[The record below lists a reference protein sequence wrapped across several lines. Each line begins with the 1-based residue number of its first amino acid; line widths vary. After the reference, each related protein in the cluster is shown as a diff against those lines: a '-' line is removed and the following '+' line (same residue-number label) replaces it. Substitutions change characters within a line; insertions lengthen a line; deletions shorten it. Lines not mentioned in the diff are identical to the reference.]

1 MTIIIDKVN
10 HNLESAIGQLR
21 VHLDYFGEVDAFLGI
36 GIEVT
41 TAFILGALIGYDR
54 EKKMKSAGIKTNILI
69 CIGATLYTTISLLNY
84 QFFSSIP
91 SDPNRIAAQIVS
103 GIGFLGAGAIM
114 RGPEG
119 VTGLTTAATIWV
131 VAAIGVTIGSGYPVI
146 AVMFTLTTLAVLKL
160 LKPLYKL
167 IEMGE
172 NEKFYRVE
180 ILSRG
185 GVRSLVEPILLK
197 EVEELKEVA
206 EEILDVSIDQRLL
219 TLGLHSSTRKIQE
232 LTNELKYI
240 IQVEKVK
247 YYEAFEISS
256 LEGD

>member
-1 MTIIIDKVN
+1 MAQGG
-10 HNLESAIGQLR
+10 SIGQLK
-21 VHLDYFGEVDAFLGI
+21 VHIEYLGEVDAFLGV
-36 GIEVT
+36 GMEVM
-41 TAFILGALIGYDR
+41 TAFILGGLIGYDR

-84 QFFSSIP
+84 QLFEGGP
-91 SDPNRIAAQIVS
+91 ADPNRTAAQVVS

-119 VTGLTTAATIWV
+119 VSGLTTAATIWV
-131 VAAIGVTIGSGYPVI
+131 VAAIGVTIGSGRP
-146 AVMFTLTTLAVLKL
+146 ATAAMFTLTTLAVLKL
-160 LKPLYKL
+160 LNPLYKL

-172 NEKFYRVE
+172 TDKFYRIE
-180 ILSRG
+180 ILSHG

-197 EVEELKEVA
+197 EVSELKEVG
-206 EEILDVSIDQRLL
+206 EEILDVNVDQRLL
-219 TLGLHSSTRKIQE
+219 TLGLYVNTRKIQE

-247 YYEAFEISS
+247 YYEAFEIKST
-256 LEGD
+256 EDG

>member
-1 MTIIIDKVN
+1 MVHWSIIVQGGP
-10 HNLESAIGQLR
+10 IGQLK
-21 VHLDYFGEVDAFLGI
+21 VHLEYLGEVDAFLGI
-36 GIEVT
+36 GIEVM
-41 TAFILGALIGYDR
+41 TAFILGGLIGYDR

-84 QFFSSIP
+84 QLFSGGP
-91 SDPNRIAAQIVS
+91 SDPNRMAAQVVS

-114 RGPEG
+114 RGSEG

-131 VAAIGVTIGSGYPVI
+131 VAAIGVTIGSGYPII
-146 AVMFTLTTLAVLKL
+146 ATMFTLTTLAVLKL
-160 LKPLYKL
+160 LNPIYKL

-172 NEKFYRVE
+172 SDRFYRVE

-197 EVEELKEVA
+197 EVSELKEVG

-219 TLGLHSSTRKIQE
+219 TLGLYVNTRKIHE

-247 YYEAFEISS
+247 YYEAFEIKPT
-256 LEGD
+256 EDG